1 QLVHR
6 TLSRPAEHA
15 PVELESDACDPGG
28 ALDGSEAD
36 WDEQFKQN
44 RRKQERIQRAIEERV
59 GRGEDPEGAFRAA
72 MGDEGII
79 DLPDERSE
87 EDDDWDTESDEES
100 TWKQDL
106 FEPDSDEP
114 STADDSNPFEADR
127 HPLQERAMDLM
138 VQVHELFKGDAER
151 VSRHVQVLQRG
162 AG

>member
-1 QLVHR
+1 RALEKDFMTDLQVRDEGNYWESHDTAALRTTFEKVQGVIDGLAEGLSRHALTPEATESPEIVADRIERVTQLVHR

-59 GRGEDPEGAFRAA
+59 GRGEDPEGAFQAA

-79 DLPDERSE
+79 DLPDEPSE
-87 EDDDWDTESDEES
+87 EDDDWD
-100 TWKQDL
+100 
-106 FEPDSDEP
+106 
-114 STADDSNPFEADR
+114 
-127 HPLQERAMDLM
+127 
-138 VQVHELFKGDAER
+138 
-151 VSRHVQVLQRG
+151 
-162 AG
+162 